1 MKGIVRKT
9 KTTTNRNNL
18 TKVTKLWSTMGSL
31 IDAQFATRCRHRR
44 AGSNRSLSSR
54 DPFRSIRAVSV
65 SLERRQCEKP
75 RENDVVLFRL
85 SLLLR
90 NHSTHRQDS
99 AREQHSVDSQPE
111 EAHTAHSLSQN
122 PKKVASVSL

>member
-1 MKGIVRKT
+1 
-9 KTTTNRNNL
+9 
-18 TKVTKLWSTMGSL
+18 MGSL

-54 DPFRSIRAVSV
+54 DPFRSIPAVSV

-111 EAHTAHSLSQN
+111 EAHTAHSLSHF
-122 PKKVASVSL
+122 SLTKLKSYIVFQVGRWAAFSLGPRLNYRGRSTFR